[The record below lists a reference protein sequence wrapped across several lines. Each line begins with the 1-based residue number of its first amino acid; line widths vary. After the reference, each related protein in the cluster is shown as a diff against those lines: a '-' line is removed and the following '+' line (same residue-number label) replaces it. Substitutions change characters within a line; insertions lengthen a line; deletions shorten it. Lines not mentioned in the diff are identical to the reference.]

1 MSKNKRPLVIG
12 IAGGSGSG
20 KTTLA
25 QAILDEIG
33 SEKIAFL
40 PHDAYYRDQDHLT
53 FEERVKV
60 NYDHPDSLET
70 ELLIKHLKA
79 LIAGQAIQM
88 PVYDFKLHSRSKETK
103 IIQPRSIILVEG
115 ILILYEKVLRQY
127 FDVKLFVDA
136 DPDIRFIRRLER
148 DITERGRSVESV
160 INQYLGTVRP
170 MHLEFVEASKRY
182 ADIIIPEG
190 GMNLVALDMVI
201 ARLTSLLMTE
211 GLSGETQAK

>member
-1 MSKNKRPLVIG
+1 M
-12 IAGGSGSG
+12 
-20 KTTLA
+20 
-25 QAILDEIG
+25 DEIG

>member
-127 FDVKLFVDA
+127 FEVKLFVDA

-190 GMNLVALDMVI
+190 GMNVVALDMVI

>member
-127 FDVKLFVDA
+127 FDVKLC
-136 DPDIRFIRRLER
+136 
-148 DITERGRSVESV
+148 
-160 INQYLGTVRP
+160 
-170 MHLEFVEASKRY
+170 
-182 ADIIIPEG
+182 
-190 GMNLVALDMVI
+190 
-201 ARLTSLLMTE
+201 
-211 GLSGETQAK
+211 SGPI

>member
-88 PVYDFKLHSRSKETK
+88 PIYDFKLHSRSKETK

-190 GMNLVALDMVI
+190 GMNVVALDMVI

-211 GLSGETQAK
+211 GLSGETQT

>member
-1 MSKNKRPLVIG
+1 
-12 IAGGSGSG
+12 
-20 KTTLA
+20 
-25 QAILDEIG
+25 
-33 SEKIAFL
+33 
-40 PHDAYYRDQDHLT
+40 
-53 FEERVKV
+53 
-60 NYDHPDSLET
+60 
-70 ELLIKHLKA
+70 LIKHLKA

-88 PVYDFKLHSRSKETK
+88 PIYDFKLHSRSKETK

-127 FDVKLFVDA
+127 FEVKLFVDA

-190 GMNLVALDMVI
+190 GMNVVALDMVI

-211 GLSGETQAK
+211 GLSGETQT

>member
-127 FDVKLFVDA
+127 FEVKLFVDA

-190 GMNLVALDMVI
+190 GMNVVALDMVI

-211 GLSGETQAK
+211 GLSGETQT

>member
-1 MSKNKRPLVIG
+1 M
-12 IAGGSGSG
+12 
-20 KTTLA
+20 
-25 QAILDEIG
+25 
-33 SEKIAFL
+33 
-40 PHDAYYRDQDHLT
+40 
-53 FEERVKV
+53 KV

-79 LIAGQAIQM
+79 LITGQPIEM
-88 PVYDFKLHSRSKETK
+88 PVYDFRLHSRSQETRN
-103 IIQPRSIILVEG
+103 IQPRSIILVEG

-190 GMNLVALDMVI
+190 GMNVVALDMVI

-211 GLSGETQAK
+211 GLSGETQT

>member
-190 GMNLVALDMVI
+190 GMNVVALDMVI